1 MAKRKRLT
9 KPKAVREDPYRNR
22 KWNELVRG
30 RDFQPSDVPALTLLV
45 QWYQVADQC
54 IEDMSVGGGVQV
66 AYENK
71 VGDIRALPQIGTMK
85 QASAEIRAL
94 NKQLGIIDGHEE
106 GASDDSNGDAAI
118 LSLVQ
123 GNRAERRARA

>member
-1 MAKRKRLT
+1 MGDKR
-9 KPKAVREDPYRNR
+9 A
-22 KWNELVRG
+22 
-30 RDFQPSDVPALTLLV
+30 
-45 QWYQVADQC
+45 
-54 IEDMSVGGGVQV
+54 M
-66 AYENK
+66 
-71 VGDIRALPQIGTMK
+71 PQIGTMK

-118 LSLVQ
+118 LSLIQ

>member
-1 MAKRKRLT
+1 MGVT
-9 KPKAVREDPYRNR
+9 KPTSVSADPFRSA
-22 KWNELVRG
+22 KWDEICDG
-30 RDFQPSDVPALTLLV
+30 RDFRPSDAPALTLLV
-45 QWYQVADQC
+45 QWYQVVDKC
-54 IEDMSVGGGVQV
+54 IEDLSTYDGIDV

-71 VGDIRALPQIGTMK
+71 MGDKRAMPQIGTMK

-94 NKQLGIIDGHEE
+94 NKQLGIVDGHEE